1 MFLQNGIPCF
11 SYFGRSVHLIQTC
24 CTNWH
29 VTEPFCQTAVDVAA
43 LLKLKHSSCCREN
56 REGGCLQRGRG
67 AENLEFGTWWF
78 PGYEPKRFTGQM
90 SEFHRRRAT
99 KEEIEQGQKEIRLAD
114 ERMKTEAESRGEMPI
129 QNGPE
134 EKPED
139 VVKGETSP
147 PKEGKRDEPQ
157 RGTPARSSNQGSG
170 VKALLP
176 PTQPPP
182 DPPAFSLRQEVVSS
196 LEKNTPADKGE
207 GNFNGGP
214 LMREIAT
221 PPEQQA
227 GDDANQVQ
235 GQSMAPPLFTEEQLR
250 NFAALQGQAAW
261 MYGPQQS
268 FFNPIGFSRPSFL
281 DGDAA
286 RASVSQHERDME
298 FLRMQAVRDREE
310 KDECR
315 RQIQLLV
322 EENRQLRARFESAS
336 KMQTEDE
343 PRFATPEEQPD
354 QTSPGMWIGW
364 SGERRLTDPHQRRLT
379 DLHQRRLTD
388 PH

>member
-1 MFLQNGIPCF
+1 
-11 SYFGRSVHLIQTC
+11 
-24 CTNWH
+24 
-29 VTEPFCQTAVDVAA
+29 
-43 LLKLKHSSCCREN
+43 
-56 REGGCLQRGRG
+56 
-67 AENLEFGTWWF
+67 
-78 PGYEPKRFTGQM
+78 M

-182 DPPAFSLRQEVVSS
+182 DPPALSLRQEVVSS

-235 GQSMAPPLFTEEQLR
+235 GQSMAPPLFSEEQLR

-261 MYGPQQS
+261 MYRPQQS

-354 QTSPGMWIGW
+354 QTSPGFDMDVDWLKRRKEADRPPSKEADRPPSKEADRPPLKEADRPPSKEAARPPFLPEAAEFKTPKEAARPQRWKHHSVPKKKEAEVHLVEGMRSSLRNLW
-364 SGERRLTDPHQRRLT
+364 SSW
-379 DLHQRRLTD
+379 
-388 PH
+388 